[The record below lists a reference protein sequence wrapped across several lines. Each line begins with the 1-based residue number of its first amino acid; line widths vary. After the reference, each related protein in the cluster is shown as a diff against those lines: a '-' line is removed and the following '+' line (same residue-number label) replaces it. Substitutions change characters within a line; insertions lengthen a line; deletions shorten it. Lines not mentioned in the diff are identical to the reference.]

1 MKKEKIKRIYSKHK
15 GFTLIELLVVIAI
28 IAVLLA
34 ILMPS
39 LQKVRKQAQGI
50 VCQSNLKQYGIAMNM
65 YLDSNDNTFP
75 YVNTWLFNDNP
86 WGCQWHDARRNLE
99 LKPELAGCLW
109 SYLKDK
115 DIHLCPTFETLAKQ
129 VGNCPKVCQGAYP
142 IEPQY
147 GYVLNAYLNG
157 DMASRVPAQYKSALE
172 RAKKDIG
179 VKNPSKVYLFS
190 EENSW
195 KIDGLSNDFFNDNSL
210 HALPEPTID
219 DCLATFHN
227 TSSGKIDSG
236 VANAVFVDGH
246 VDTADPRPLGNSFV
260 LSWPGGTPTPKW

>member
-1 MKKEKIKRIYSKHK
+1 
-15 GFTLIELLVVIAI
+15 VISI

-34 ILMPS
+34 ILMPA

-50 VCQSNLKQYGIAMNM
+50 VCQSNLKQYGVAMRM

-86 WGCQWHDARRNLE
+86 WGCEWHDARRNLD
-99 LKPELAGCLW
+99 LRPELAGCFW
-109 SYLKDK
+109 PYLKDK
-115 DIHLCPTFETLAKQ
+115 DIHLCPTFEKVAKQ
-129 VGNCPKVCQGAYP
+129 MGSCPGECKGAFP

-157 DMASRVPAQYKSALE
+157 DMISRVPAQNKSALE
-172 RAKKDIG
+172 RAKKESG
-179 VKNPSKVYLFS
+179 VMNQAKVYLFS

-195 KIDGLSNDFFNDNSL
+195 KIDGLSNDAFNDNSL
-210 HALPEPTID
+210 HALPAPTID

-227 TSSGKIDSG
+227 TSAGKLDLG
-236 VANAVFVDGH
+236 LANAVFVDGH
-246 VDTADPRPLGNSFV
+246 VDTVSPRPLGNSFI
-260 LSWPGGTPTPKW
+260 LSWPGGAPIPKF